1 MYIPEESTPKCGPC
15 RTDCFSTQAE
25 MINGTDAE
33 VDC

>member
-1 MYIPEESTPKCGPC
+1 MCIPEESTPKFGPC

-25 MINGTDAE
+25 MKNGTNTE